1 MKKRRWLALFGS
13 VTVGIMVLGS
23 ALTIGLAEGAPPVKP
38 MTLTFDFSY
47 MPLHCHEAVIS
58 KWFGDEV
65 EKRTGGL
72 LKFKY
77 TGAGALTKPREELDA
92 LKAGITDGGLII
104 LGFYPRMLYLQQFSL
119 AVPFPSS
126 DTKMVKRIFDRLM
139 EEIPAL
145 PQEFEKYDAKFLFP
159 SVMDPEALESLMPIR
174 TVEDLKGKK
183 IALSGRWGPKM
194 VEAAGATALDMPTG
208 ERGTALQTKV
218 IDGSILSLSV
228 TFPNKLYEFAKHCTK
243 VELAGARYG
252 AAVVIRLSL
261 FNKLPRDTQRV
272 ILEVN
277 KEAGERYVEGMVKR
291 RLEIEGK
298 MKEAGVTF
306 YDFPFSEKVKWSNVL
321 PDFLS
326 QWVAEGEAK
335 GLPARKTMQ
344 RFLELTKAEGYKFP
358 REWVIK

>member
-1 MKKRRWLALFGS
+1 MKKRRWLALVGS
-13 VTVGIMVLGS
+13 VTVGVMVLGS
-23 ALTIGLAEGAPPVKP
+23 ALTIGFAKPAAPVKP

-47 MPLHCHEAVIS
+47 LPLRCYEAVIS

-72 LKFKY
+72 LRFKY
-77 TGAGALTKPREELDA
+77 TGAGALTKPGEELDA
-92 LKAGITDGGLII
+92 LKARVTDGGLII
-104 LGFYPRMLYLQQFSL
+104 LGFYPKMLYLQQFSF

-126 DTKMVKRIFDRLM
+126 DTKMAKRILDRLM

-145 PQEFEKYDAKFLFP
+145 PQEFEKHDAKLLFP

-183 IALSGRWGPKM
+183 IALSGRWGPRM
-194 VEAAGATALDMPTG
+194 VEAAGATALNMSTG
-208 ERGTALQTKV
+208 ERATALQTKV

-228 TFPNKLYEFAKHCTK
+228 TFPIKLYEFAKYCTK

-261 FNKLPRDTQRV
+261 FNQLPRDTQRV
-272 ILEVN
+272 ILEVS
-277 KEAGERYVEGMVKR
+277 KEAGERYIEGMIKR

-306 YDFPFSEKVKWSNVL
+306 YDFPFSEKVKWSNML
-321 PDFLS
+321 PDFPS
-326 QWVAEGEAK
+326 QWVLEGEAS
-335 GLPARKTMQ
+335 GLPTRKIMQ
-344 RFLELTKAEGYKFP
+344 RFLELTKTEGYKFP
-358 REWVIK
+358 RDWVIK